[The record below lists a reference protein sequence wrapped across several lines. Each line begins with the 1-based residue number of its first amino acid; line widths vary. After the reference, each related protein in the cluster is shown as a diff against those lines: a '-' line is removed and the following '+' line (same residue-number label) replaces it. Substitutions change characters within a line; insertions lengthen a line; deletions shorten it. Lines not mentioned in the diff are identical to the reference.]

1 MHHIDKE
8 TVAHTA
14 RLARIAL
21 SEDETEKQREHF
33 SRLLEMV
40 SQLHEAELPDLPP
53 MHHPLDLLQPLRSD
67 EARTAAGTDA
77 LMAGAPA
84 ESDGLFLVPKV
95 IE

>member
-1 MHHIDKE
+1 MQDIDKE

-21 SEDETEKQREHF
+21 TEDETDAQCEHF
-33 SRLLEMV
+33 RRLLDMV
-40 SQLHEAELPDLPP
+40 SQLHREALPDLPP
-53 MHHPLDLLQPLRSD
+53 MHHPLDLLQPLRQD
-67 EARTAAGTDA
+67 QPEPAAGTDA
-77 LMAGAPA
+77 LLAGAPA